1 MTTQLRRWST
11 GALAA
16 ILAAALLGTPVLHAA
31 GKPGGSTTTTQIL
44 PTSLGTLRGCSSS
57 YGLAIS
63 DGIYPYALQAVGQAG
78 GCSDSQAHPFLWSA
92 ATAMIDVGT
101 PAPTVGGSAEGVSDD
116 GTVVGWA
123 VGGGAGLA
131 FVRRPSDA
139 SAQQLP
145 TLPGMTYAS
154 ASRISPNGHYI
165 AGSSSTDTEGHA
177 VLWTIDTAGAWQV
190 TDLGRGGAIAVTDSG
205 TVVGS
210 SYDQLT
216 KTGTA
221 WVKTLD
227 KPKVDLPG
235 HDTRVHDISPSGK
248 VIVGFRWTPT
258 TRDPT
263 LLYEVPV
270 VWMLDSNGRWSG
282 SDLQALEGV
291 DSEAMG
297 VGERNGK
304 AIIVGYGYTKKDA
317 IMRAVVWLP
326 DSGGNYGAPIRLG
339 ALNGRTTAWARAGD
353 VSSRGQVVG
362 TSAGNGLN
370 VFAVLW
376 TLP

>member
-1 MTTQLRRWST
+1 MTTQLRKWSAS
-11 GALAA
+11 ALAA
-16 ILAAALLGTPVLHAA
+16 VLGVSLLATPVLHAA

-44 PTSLGTLRGCSSS
+44 PTSLGALRGCSSS
-57 YGLAIS
+57 YGLAINN
-63 DGIYPYALQAVGQAG
+63 GTYPYALQAVGQG
-78 GCSDSQAHPFLWSA
+78 TGCPDSQAHPFLWSA

-101 PAPTVGGSAEGVSDD
+101 PAPTIGGSAEGVSED

-131 FVRRPSDA
+131 LVRRPSDA
-139 SAQQLP
+139 AAQQLP

-154 ASRISPNGHYI
+154 ANQISPSGHYI

-177 VLWTIDTAGAWQV
+177 VLWTIDTRGAWQV

-205 TVVGS
+205 TVVGGS
-210 SYDQLT
+210 FDQST
-216 KTGTA
+216 KTGTG
-221 WVKTLD
+221 WVKTLNNAR
-227 KPKVDLPG
+227 VALPG

-248 VIVGFRWTPT
+248 VIVGYRLTPT

-270 VWMLDSNGRWSG
+270 VWKQDSSGRWSA
-282 SDLQALEGV
+282 SDLQALDGV

-304 AIIVGYGYTKKDA
+304 EIIVGYGYTKKDA
-317 IMRAVVWLP
+317 IMRAVAWLP
-326 DSGGNYGAPIRLG
+326 DSSGNYGAPIRLG
-339 ALNGRTTAWARAGD
+339 ALNGRSTAWATARD
-353 VSSRGQVVG
+353 VNSSGKVIG
-362 TSAGNGLN
+362 ASAGNGLTR
-370 VFAVLW
+370 FAVLW